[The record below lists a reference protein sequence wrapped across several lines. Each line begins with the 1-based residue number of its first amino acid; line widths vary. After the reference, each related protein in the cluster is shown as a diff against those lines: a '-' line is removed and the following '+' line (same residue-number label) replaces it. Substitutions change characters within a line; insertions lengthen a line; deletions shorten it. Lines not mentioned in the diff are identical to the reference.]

1 MIKPAKPL
9 AVPVK
14 TPFNPFYLVSC
25 IGFKN
30 NPAIPSVIPVI
41 IDYAPYPKP

>member
-1 MIKPAKPL
+1 MISPANPL

-14 TPFNPFYLVSC
+14 TPFKPFSLVSY

-30 NPAIPSVIPVI
+30 IPAIPSVIPVI
-41 IDYAPYPKP
+41 ID